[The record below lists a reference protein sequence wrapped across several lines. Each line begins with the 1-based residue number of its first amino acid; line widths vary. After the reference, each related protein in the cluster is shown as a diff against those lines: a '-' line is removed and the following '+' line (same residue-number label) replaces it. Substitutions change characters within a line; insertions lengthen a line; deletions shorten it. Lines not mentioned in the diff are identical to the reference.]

1 MGQVAETA
9 EEWRSVWIDE
19 GRLLT
24 ELPAF
29 DADVPSEDIAI
40 HRRGTVKVT
49 FSLGAGTVISWSVFT
64 PNWSSLYYVMECLYL
79 YPAPYN
85 LQYYLAGWFSETIEE
100 ARLARDRIHGLIAK
114 SDVHLLARTYVK
126 EADPDPKSMPPLL
139 QDAWADR
146 AVKPDYSIDCV
157 HDDHDGRFKVMRIG
171 PGSPIAKLWGIFPVS
186 YPCLMGNPYD
196 RVVSEIYPQVVKTG
210 EAHYG
215 HVYAAMALPDRKVR
229 WMPYQR
235 VVLPHRFP
243 DGRTGVTVI
252 SEVSPVDIQVV

>member
-1 MGQVAETA
+1 MGQVAEFA
-9 EEWRSVWIDE
+9 EDRRSVWISQGE
-19 GRLLT
+19 VLT

-29 DADVPSEDIAI
+29 DAGAASEDVAI
-40 HRRGTVKVT
+40 NRHGVVKLTFGRDSGT
-49 FSLGAGTVISWSVFT
+49 FISWSVFT
-64 PNWSSLYYVMECLYL
+64 PNWTSLYSVIESLRL
-79 YPAPYN
+79 YPAPYTLN
-85 LQYYLAGWFSETIEE
+85 YYLAGWFSETIEDP
-100 ARLARDRIHGLIAK
+100 RLAGERIHGLIAK

-126 EADPDPKSMPPLL
+126 EADPHSTSMPPLL

-171 PGSPIAKLWGIFPVS
+171 PGSPIARLWGIFPVS

-196 RVVSEIYPQVVKTG
+196 RVVSEIYPEVVKTG
-210 EAHYG
+210 KAHYG

-243 DGRTGVTVI
+243 DGRMGVTVI
-252 SEVSPVDIQVV
+252 SEITPVDIQVV